1 MRIPLTEQGHNLT
14 YIINNLI
21 TYLPNRMRKW
31 QFWKIMKQLMK
42 QFPDPYFWDTP
53 YKNRSYEIRL
63 RFSWFWSNL
72 TWKSNFKR
80 RFELRLFLSYGL
92 MGPKPLWSRI
102 WIFTS
107 FSYEG
112 VPKISRLTNCRFKT
126 ISGQIFH
133 KTEVQTVILSAEW
146 VYLNWYKSYDKNE
159 KHAKITHQ
167 NTIFFVTKWH
177 KNENGNNW
185 VLCHNFWTNF
195 RYRPIQHLKMIV
207 WTSVLWKIFM

>member
-1 MRIPLTEQGHNLT
+1 MLVCKVQDSDLEYLFWRSKNSPVSSDLKPPLQIVCMNTEDIFCWKRRGIWMRIPLPEQGHNLT

-31 QFWKIMKQLMK
+31 QFWKIMK

-126 ISGQIFH
+126 IS
-133 KTEVQTVILSAEW
+133 S
-146 VYLNWYKSYDKNE
+146 
-159 KHAKITHQ
+159 
-167 NTIFFVTKWH
+167 
-177 KNENGNNW
+177 
-185 VLCHNFWTNF
+185 
-195 RYRPIQHLKMIV
+195 
-207 WTSVLWKIFM
+207 